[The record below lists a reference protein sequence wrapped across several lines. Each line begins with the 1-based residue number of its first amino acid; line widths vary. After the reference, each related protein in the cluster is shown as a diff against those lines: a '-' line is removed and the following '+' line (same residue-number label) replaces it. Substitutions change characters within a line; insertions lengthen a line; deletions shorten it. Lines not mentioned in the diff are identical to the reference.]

1 MLKFD
6 AVSFVQVQYLY
17 LVRIIYL
24 VPNRYNTC
32 TGTGTGIGQYKPNNP
47 IYHVW
52 GYNIIRCCEEQ
63 KKNNNYLFIYIIILQ
78 YY

>member
-63 KKNNNYLFIYIIILQ
+63 KKNNNYLFKQ
-78 YY
+78 